1 MNISI
6 KTFKVKKN
14 LSVPLLLDVEICEGF
29 DSQQNNERKAR
40 RIYIFQP
47 LDPSCSI
54 FSRSVMTE
62 FGKI

>member
-6 KTFKVKKN
+6 KKIKVEKN

-29 DSQQNNERKAR
+29 DSQQNNEKKAR

-47 LDPSCSI
+47 LDPSYSV
-54 FSRSVMTE
+54 FSRLVMTE
-62 FGKI
+62 FSKL